1 MTIRT
6 LEQLS
11 DSLAKDL
18 VWRKKELA
26 NLRSLIDNSSISS
39 SQERVLL
46 RSGITILYAHWE
58 GFIKTAASNYLEYVA
73 MQRLR
78 YDELSSNFVALA
90 LKTKLNQ
97 VNETS
102 KATIFTEAIE
112 FIRTELNKRSLVPYK
127 DIVQTGSNLS
137 SSVLK
142 EITCVL
148 GLDYSFYETKQILI
162 DSKLLAK
169 RNYVAHGEYIR
180 LDKEDYL
187 QLHSQVINM
196 MDTFRNQIDNCATI
210 ESYRY

>member
-11 DSLAKDL
+11 DSLAEDL
-18 VWRKKELA
+18 AWRKKELS
-26 NLRSLIDNSSISS
+26 NLKSLIETSSMSS

-90 LKTKLNQ
+90 LKQKLSQ
-97 VNETS
+97 ANETN
-102 KATIFTEAIE
+102 KATIFTETID
-112 FIRTELNKRSLVPYK
+112 FIRTQLIKRSSVPYK
-127 DIVQTGSNLS
+127 DVVQTGANLS
-137 SSVLK
+137 SSVLR

-162 DSKLLAK
+162 DNKLLAK
-169 RNYVAHGEYIR
+169 RNFVAHGEYIK

-196 MDTFRNQIDNCATI
+196 MDTFRNQVDNCATI
-210 ESYRY
+210 ESYRC

>member
-1 MTIRT
+1 MMIRT

-18 VWRKKELA
+18 AWRKKELA
-26 NLRSLIDNSSISS
+26 NLKSLIETSSMSS

-90 LKTKLNQ
+90 LKNQLSQ
-97 VNETS
+97 VNETN
-102 KATIFTEAIE
+102 KATIFTETID
-112 FIRTELNKRSLVPYK
+112 FIRTQLIKRSSVPYK
-127 DIVQTGSNLS
+127 DVVQTRSNLS

-162 DSKLLAK
+162 DSNLLAK
-169 RNYVAHGEYIR
+169 RNYVAHGEYIE

-196 MDTFRNQIDNCATI
+196 MDTFRNQVDNCATI
-210 ESYRY
+210 ESYRC